1 MPGPGDERAWSELVA
16 RYDRLVR
23 HVVRAHGIDVS
34 TSEDIVQ
41 VTWCRLVQHLDR
53 VRQPERLGAWLAR
66 TARNECLHVLRGWG
80 RETPVEDDALRALIH
95 ELGDDREDDLDP
107 AGLEDVVMR
116 AFHTLDDEQRGLL
129 RLVLLTEPKPSYEQI
144 SAALGRPIGS
154 IGPTLGRCIDKLRR
168 ATLRLSEADAG
179 TRSRPTATRD
189 VTSLRARRLGGRGA
203 RRTCPDRPSDS
214 PRGTGRAP
222 VVPWGRVGVAGVR
235 SAAGSECRGFVFPRV
250 RLSACSSFRGF
261 VSPRVLF
268 PALPV
273 SAWVLQALSRGRLT
287 GVSTA

>member
-1 MPGPGDERAWSELVA
+1 MLKREAGSGSYAAPALTEDGTRIRALVRAAGAGDESAWSELVA

-41 VTWCRLVQHLDR
+41 VTWCRLVQHIDR

-66 TARNECLHVLRGWG
+66 TARNECLHVLRSWG
-80 RETPVEDDALRALIH
+80 RETPVEEDALRNLIH
-95 ELGDDREDDLDP
+95 ELGDDSDDDIDP

-168 ATLRLSEADAG
+168 ATLRLSEADAHAFASNG
-179 TRSRPTATRD
+179 YS
-189 VTSLRARRLGGRGA
+189 
-203 RRTCPDRPSDS
+203 
-214 PRGTGRAP
+214 
-222 VVPWGRVGVAGVR
+222 
-235 SAAGSECRGFVFPRV
+235 
-250 RLSACSSFRGF
+250 
-261 VSPRVLF
+261 
-268 PALPV
+268 
-273 SAWVLQALSRGRLT
+273 
-287 GVSTA
+287 

>member
-1 MPGPGDERAWSELVA
+1 MLKRDAGMSGFAQPVPTEDGERLCALVRDAGAGDERAWGELVD

-80 RETPVEDDALRALIH
+80 RETPLEDDALRALISDGSD
-95 ELGDDREDDLDP
+95 EGEDDLDP

-168 ATLRLSEADAG
+168 ATLRLSEADADAFA
-179 TRSRPTATRD
+179 SN
-189 VTSLRARRLGGRGA
+189 
-203 RRTCPDRPSDS
+203 
-214 PRGTGRAP
+214 
-222 VVPWGRVGVAGVR
+222 
-235 SAAGSECRGFVFPRV
+235 
-250 RLSACSSFRGF
+250 SF
-261 VSPRVLF
+261 S
-268 PALPV
+268 
-273 SAWVLQALSRGRLT
+273 
-287 GVSTA
+287 

>member
-1 MPGPGDERAWSELVA
+1 MLKREAGLSEFAQPVAAEDRERLCALVREAGTGDERAWSELVA

-23 HVVRAHGIDVS
+23 HVVRAHGIDSS

-41 VTWCRLVQHLDR
+41 VTWCRLVQNLDR

-66 TARNECLHVLRGWG
+66 TARNECMHVLRGFG
-80 RETPVEDDALRALIH
+80 RETPVEEQALRSLIRDVD
-95 ELGDDREDDLDP
+95 EEEDDLDP

-168 ATLRLSEADAG
+168 ATLRLSEADA
-179 TRSRPTATRD
+179 A
-189 VTSLRARRLGGRGA
+189 AF
-203 RRTCPDRPSDS
+203 
-214 PRGTGRAP
+214 
-222 VVPWGRVGVAGVR
+222 VPQ
-235 SAAGSECRGFVFPRV
+235 S
-250 RLSACSSFRGF
+250 CS
-261 VSPRVLF
+261 
-268 PALPV
+268 
-273 SAWVLQALSRGRLT
+273 
-287 GVSTA
+287 

>member
-1 MPGPGDERAWSELVA
+1 MLKREAGLSGLAKPVLTEDGERLCALVRDAGAGDERAWAELVD

-41 VTWCRLVQHLDR
+41 VTWCRLVQNLDL

-80 RETPVEDDALRALIH
+80 RETPVEEEALRSLIH
-95 ELGDDREDDLDP
+95 ELGDDTEDDIDA
-107 AGLEDVVMR
+107 AGLEELVMR

-144 SAALGRPIGS
+144 GAALGRPVGS

-168 ATLRLSEADAG
+168 ATLRLSEADA
-179 TRSRPTATRD
+179 A
-189 VTSLRARRLGGRGA
+189 AH
-203 RRTCPDRPSDS
+203 
-214 PRGTGRAP
+214 AP
-222 VVPWGRVGVAGVR
+222 HT
-235 SAAGSECRGFVFPRV
+235 
-250 RLSACSSFRGF
+250 
-261 VSPRVLF
+261 
-268 PALPV
+268 
-273 SAWVLQALSRGRLT
+273 LSR
-287 GVSTA
+287 VS

>member
-1 MPGPGDERAWSELVA
+1 MLKREAGLSGFAPPVLTEDGERLCALVRDAGAGDERAWGELVA

-80 RETPVEDDALRALIH
+80 RETPVEEDALRALIAD
-95 ELGDDREDDLDP
+95 GDDAEDDIDP

-168 ATLRLSEADAG
+168 ATLRLSEADA
-179 TRSRPTATRD
+179 
-189 VTSLRARRLGGRGA
+189 
-203 RRTCPDRPSDS
+203 
-214 PRGTGRAP
+214 
-222 VVPWGRVGVAGVR
+222 
-235 SAAGSECRGFVFPRV
+235 AAFQPHTYS
-250 RLSACSSFRGF
+250 
-261 VSPRVLF
+261 
-268 PALPV
+268 
-273 SAWVLQALSRGRLT
+273 
-287 GVSTA
+287 

>member
-1 MPGPGDERAWSELVA
+1 MLKREAHVNGFDHQSQPDNGDRLRALVRDAAAGDDAAWTQLVA

-23 HVVRAHGIDVS
+23 HVVRAHGIDVA

-41 VTWCRLVQHLDR
+41 VTWCRLVQNLDR

-80 RETPVEDDALRALIH
+80 RETPVEEDALRTLIH
-95 ELGDDREDDLDP
+95 ELGDDSDDDIDP

-168 ATLRLSEADAG
+168 ATLRLSEADADAFA
-179 TRSRPTATRD
+179 SN
-189 VTSLRARRLGGRGA
+189 SY
-203 RRTCPDRPSDS
+203 S
-214 PRGTGRAP
+214 
-222 VVPWGRVGVAGVR
+222 
-235 SAAGSECRGFVFPRV
+235 
-250 RLSACSSFRGF
+250 
-261 VSPRVLF
+261 
-268 PALPV
+268 
-273 SAWVLQALSRGRLT
+273 
-287 GVSTA
+287 